1 MGHILSIRFWMS
13 SEEPYLAGST
23 ASEAQDSGKK
33 WRRPQT
39 VSAHRRFDLKLT
51 VKKSQVGISASRA
64 CSGLQ
69 DRLRSEAVCIQ
80 AHRVLFGLRLSLSKP
95 VSSSGELGA
104 SCGVCTHACVTHT
117 YTRFML
123 V

>member
-1 MGHILSIRFWMS
+1 MGHMLSICFWKS

-39 VSAHRRFDLKLT
+39 VSAHCRFDLKLT
-51 VKKSQVGISASRA
+51 VKKSQVGISTSRV

-69 DRLRSEAVCIQ
+69 DRLWSEAVCIQ
-80 AHRVLFGLRLSLSKP
+80 AHCVSFGL
-95 VSSSGELGA
+95 
-104 SCGVCTHACVTHT
+104 
-117 YTRFML
+117 
-123 V
+123 